1 MKKIVTIIVLVCF
14 VASAKPARTIRLND
28 KKMETLKI
36 VPGRSL
42 ILNFPTKPSKVIV
55 GNQGLFAV
63 EYVENDLAVSALRP
77 NSNSNLFVYLEG
89 RRFAFDLRTTPIDGD
104 EIVLIRD
111 LDDHRLKIKVKNG

>member
-1 MKKIVTIIVLVCF
+1 MKKLIIMVLICSIV
-14 VASAKPARTIRLND
+14 SAKPARTIRLND

-111 LDDHRLKIKVKNG
+111 LDDHRVKIKVKNG